1 MKPTHWIVAT
11 IFAAA
16 AVAGPSD
23 ATADESAVFK
33 DNFDDK
39 FQLEWNIIRP
49 ESDHYSLATSSG
61 ELVVTTHYGSI
72 HGTTSPGDLAKN
84 IMLVDKPIKS
94 NTDFVATLTINE
106 FTPATYYHQVALLVY
121 QSDDDYL
128 KWSMER
134 SWQGT
139 GVDNLVLVAETDG
152 ESEHFFPT
160 VKTIDGPFWL
170 RMQRTGNE
178 YTAFYS
184 NDGDNFEEIG
194 SETWTP
200 SNADEPVKAGFL
212 AKNGGNASAGDI
224 DVFIESFELQLNP
237 K

>member
-1 MKPTHWIVAT
+1 MKSKSLLAAI
-11 IFAAA
+11 IFTAAIFE
-16 AVAGPSD
+16 VPPY
-23 ATADESAVFK
+23 ATADEPVVIK

-39 FQLEWNIIRP
+39 FQLEWNIVRP
-49 ESDHYSLATSSG
+49 EADYYSLAASPG

-84 IMLVDKPIKS
+84 IMLVDKPIES
-94 NTDFVATLTINE
+94 NTDFVATLAINE
-106 FTPATYYHQVALLVY
+106 FAPKTYYHQVALLIY
-121 QSDDDYL
+121 QGDDDYL

-152 ESEHFFPT
+152 EPDHFFPT

-170 RMQRTGNE
+170 RVQRTGQE
-178 YTAFYS
+178 YAAFYS

-194 SETWTP
+194 TESWTP
-200 SNADEPVKAGFL
+200 SNADKPVKAGFL
-212 AKNGGNASAGDI
+212 AKNGGNSNAGDI
-224 DVFIESFELQLNP
+224 DVFMESFELRLNP